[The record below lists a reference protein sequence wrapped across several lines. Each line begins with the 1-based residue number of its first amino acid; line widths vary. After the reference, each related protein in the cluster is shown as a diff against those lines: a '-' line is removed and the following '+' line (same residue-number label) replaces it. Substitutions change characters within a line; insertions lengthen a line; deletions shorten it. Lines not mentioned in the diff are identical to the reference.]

1 MNIKN
6 KKYQSIKNTFSKDVT
21 LNLLDTVEKGSDT
34 TQLKI
39 SSKLGIAV
47 GLANSYLKRCINKG
61 WVKVKTV
68 PVRRYAYYLTP
79 KGFAI
84 KSKLTAEYL
93 YSTFEYFRETRDE
106 FNEIIKICKKKKY
119 KKVLL
124 FGKGDLT
131 DIAILFLKNFNLD
144 FVGTTNLEKNY
155 KKDLKTILYD
165 CIWVT
170 DMSKPQIS
178 HNILK
183 KNISPEIIFSPK
195 ILGIKKGENLK

>member
-6 KKYQSIKNTFSKDVT
+6 KKYQNIKNTFSKDVT
-21 LNLLDTVEKGSDT
+21 LNLLDTVEKKSDT

-106 FNEIIKICKKKKY
+106 FNEIIRTCKKKKY
-119 KKVLL
+119 KKILL

-195 ILGIKKGENLK
+195 ILGIKKGKI

>member
-6 KKYQSIKNTFSKDVT
+6 KKYQSIKNTFSKDIT

-47 GLANSYLKRCINKG
+47 GLANSYLKRCVNKG

-106 FNEIIKICKKKKY
+106 FNEIIRICKKK
-119 KKVLL
+119 
-124 FGKGDLT
+124 
-131 DIAILFLKNFNLD
+131 N
-144 FVGTTNLEKNY
+144 
-155 KKDLKTILYD
+155 
-165 CIWVT
+165 
-170 DMSKPQIS
+170 
-178 HNILK
+178 
-183 KNISPEIIFSPK
+183 
-195 ILGIKKGENLK
+195 IKKYCYLEREI